1 MGEWLGLLLLVAVA
15 GVGVTAAAAL
25 AARLMTEERK
35 LARAFHE
42 GLEAEPDAAVV
53 ARGYGCGAAINLAT
67 RRIVTVW
74 DGGVWRMTYPV
85 EALLGAEVDLDG
97 RVVARVM
104 RGQPRRLLDNRTGAE
119 TDVRL
124 RLLFDDPAHPD
135 FELTLW
141 PPKTQSKVPAPAKEA
156 ISEANRWIGRIE
168 AVMRRSGG
176 LDDIDASS
184 VSHNGRSASANPGL
198 FDDLDP
204 EEPG

>member
-1 MGEWLGLLLLVAVA
+1 MADWLGLLLLVAVA

-42 GLEAEPDAAVV
+42 GLEAEPDSLIV
-53 ARGYGCGAAINLAT
+53 ARGYGRGAAISLET

-85 EALLGAEVDLDG
+85 EALLGAEIDLDG

-135 FELTLW
+135 FEMTLW
-141 PPKTQSKVPAPAKEA
+141 PPKTQSKPPVPAAEA
-156 ISEANRWIGRIE
+156 ISEANRWIGRVQ

-176 LDDIDASS
+176 LNDGDGPA
-184 VSHNGRSASANPGL
+184 VKPGGGPHSANPGL
-198 FDDLDP
+198 FDDLEG
-204 EEPG
+204 EEPD